1 MLLLSNGLKPSGAI
15 RGANEKKALAN
26 AWKNNHIF
34 ADHNGLVH
42 VNFNIKSYRG
52 GQKNG
57 IATLIVFMKAGVA
70 LNFQIANPVKT
81 SILNPTSHLHPG
93 TDHCRNRNCI

>member
-52 GQKNG
+52 G
-57 IATLIVFMKAGVA
+57 
-70 LNFQIANPVKT
+70 
-81 SILNPTSHLHPG
+81 
-93 TDHCRNRNCI
+93 